1 MGTFS
6 GSSRL
11 LRMPLALLALLSLW
25 IGCAAPAL
33 AADRRVIPLSNL
45 REGPPEV
52 TLHGETE
59 TVALRAVL
67 PPVIGLTSAVL
78 ALTYENGIDILPE
91 KGAMS
96 VFINGSPVADLPLS
110 AFRGPVNASITLPST
125 LLRPGENQIVFQT
138 NAQHRAICTVRGTY
152 DLWARVNLAASS
164 LTLLSDGGVPEPDLA
179 MMRQLLASADRAR
192 EPLAI
197 LHPGGEIDADL
208 LGWGSMVAQSY
219 GLLLGDQTPRV
230 VAVSAK
236 PTANPQ
242 GGAPGSGPGSLAG
255 SPAAVP
261 APTLESLSLPGGKN
275 ILIGTRDR
283 IAPLLGEAR
292 AAAIAGPFLAV
303 YPLPAGKGANT
314 DANTG
319 AEGRGPGGGF
329 VAVASGRTQQE
340 VDQAVMRFADLSR
353 PLPTQSMMIV
363 TDARIPAA
371 PPAPPVQEEGRY
383 HLSELG
389 FQTVQHSGYRYT
401 GRIGLTLPAGFA
413 PVSDRSILFHI
424 NAVFEGNLGP
434 GAVLNVRVNGKSA
447 GAMEVDKRSSGV
459 IDNGE
464 MPLPMAL
471 FRPGPNQIELEAE
484 LPPAGGTDCVFAVR
498 RPTFTL
504 LDSSSIEIP
513 GFARLVTLPNLG
525 GFANTAFPYGGTAG
539 GEVAPP
545 FDLVVVGRD
554 PAWFGAAWGL
564 TAKLAQRAGDL
575 LAVVPYTGWDGMLN
589 DNALIVGPV
598 AALPQAVFA
607 SAPLPADRLAG
618 LLEAGSL
625 IAQAKARGEPMTAA
639 DRRALAD
646 RLRLGWSGNAGRP
659 GPARQGTMPQGV
671 GSQGAL
677 PQGGGPQGMGQPM
690 GYAGSA
696 LAADGGA
703 TNRWQRMAGDAKD
716 PAAVGRGW
724 IPDWARRAMAS
735 AARYINRWAVEEAP
749 VDVVALTE
757 NADMLPEAALLQ
769 YRAPGTDPLT
779 WTLLTAADPRSID
792 RAMRSLGE
800 AGLWDR
806 LRGGGA
812 LWSSAAPAVTTLEA
826 SRPYQIIL
834 NPFDI
839 GNLILILA
847 RNLSQRIELLF
858 ALLLGTAVVLTV
870 SMRLLL
876 KSGHQER
883 SGS

>member
-1 MGTFS
+1 MAGMCDTS
-6 GSSRL
+6 G
-11 LRMPLALLALLSLW
+11 LRRACWTVLALLSLW
-25 IGCAAPAL
+25 IGWAAPVL
-33 AADRRVIPLSNL
+33 AADKRVIPLSNL
-45 REGPPEV
+45 RDDQPDV
-52 TLHGETE
+52 TLNGETE
-59 TVALRAVL
+59 TVVLRAVL
-67 PPVIGLTSAVL
+67 PPVVGLTSAVL

-96 VFINGSPVADLPLS
+96 VFINGSPVADLPLA
-110 AFRGPVNASITLPST
+110 AFRGPVNASITLPGS
-125 LLRPGENQIVFQT
+125 LIRPGENQIVFQT
-138 NAQHRAICTVRGTY
+138 SAQHRAICTVRGTY

-197 LHPGGEIDADL
+197 LYPGSEIDADH
-208 LGWGSMVAQSY
+208 LGWGAMVAQSY
-219 GLLLGDQTPRV
+219 GLLLGDRTPRV
-230 VAVSAK
+230 VAVPVPAR
-236 PTANPQ
+236 PA
-242 GGAPGSGPGSLAG
+242 GGAAQ
-255 SPAAVP
+255 
-261 APTLESLSLPGGKN
+261 TLESLPLPSGKN

-283 IAPLLGEAR
+283 IAPILGEAR
-292 AAAIAGPFLAV
+292 AAAITGPFLAV
-303 YPLPAGKGANT
+303 YPLPAAAADGT
-314 DANTG
+314 
-319 AEGRGPGGGF
+319 GGGF
-329 VAVASGRTQQE
+329 VTVASGRTQQE
-340 VDQAVMRFADLSR
+340 VDQAVMRLSDATR
-353 PLPTQSMMIV
+353 PLPTQSAMIV
-363 TDARIPAA
+363 SDATAPAA
-371 PPAPPVQEEGRY
+371 PPPAPVQAEGRY
-383 HLSELG
+383 RLSELG

-401 GRIGLTLPAGFA
+401 GHFGLTLPAGFA
-413 PVSDRSILFHI
+413 PVSDRSILFHV
-424 NAVFEGNLGP
+424 NGAFEGNLGP

-459 IDNGE
+459 IENGE

-471 FRPGPNQIELEAE
+471 FRPGPNLIEVEAE

-513 GFARLVTLPNLG
+513 GFARLVTLPNLR
-525 GFANTAFPYGGTAG
+525 GFANTAFPYGGVAG
-539 GEVAPP
+539 GEPAPP

-554 PAWFGAAWGL
+554 PAWSGAAWSL
-564 TAKLAQRAGDL
+564 AAKLAQRAGDL
-575 LAVVPYTGWDGMLN
+575 MAVVPYTGWDGAPN

-607 SAPLPADRLAG
+607 TAPLPADRLAG

-625 IAQAKARGEPMTAA
+625 IAQAKARGEPMAAA

-646 RLRLGWSGNAGRP
+646 RLRLGWSGNA
-659 GPARQGTMPQGV
+659 ARTGVARAGVAPPVQGQTGLM
-671 GSQGAL
+671 
-677 PQGGGPQGMGQPM
+677 
-690 GYAGSA
+690 GSA
-696 LAADGGA
+696 MAADGGTA
-703 TNRWQRMAGDAKD
+703 NRWQRMAGDAKE
-716 PAAVGRGW
+716 PAAGHGW
-724 IPDWARRAMAS
+724 VPDWARRIMAA
-735 AARYINRWAVEEAP
+735 AARTINHWGVEDAP

-757 NADMLPEAALLQ
+757 AAETLPEAALLQ
-769 YRAPGTDPLT
+769 YRAPGNDPLT
-779 WTLLTAADPRSID
+779 WTLLTASDPRAID

-800 AGLWDR
+800 AGLWEK

-847 RNLSQRIELLF
+847 RNLSQRIEVLF

-876 KSGHQER
+876 KGGHHER
-883 SGS
+883 SGGERSGGERSGEDVSGS

>member
-1 MGTFS
+1 MRDHTG
-6 GSSRL
+6 
-11 LRMPLALLALLSLW
+11 LRRACWTVLALLSLW
-25 IGCAAPAL
+25 IGTAMPVL
-33 AADRRVIPLSNL
+33 AADKRVIPLSNL
-45 REGPPEV
+45 RDDQPEV
-52 TLHGETE
+52 TLNGETE
-59 TVALRAVL
+59 MVVLRAVL
-67 PPVIGLTSAVL
+67 PPVVGLTSAVL

-110 AFRGPVNASITLPST
+110 AFRGPVNASITLPGS
-125 LLRPGENQIVFQT
+125 LIRPGENQIVFQT
-138 NAQHRAICTVRGTY
+138 SAQHRAICTVRGTY

-197 LHPGGEIDADL
+197 LYPGSEIDADH

-219 GLLLGDQTPRV
+219 GLLLGDRTPRV
-230 VAVSAK
+230 VAVPVPVK
-236 PTANPQ
+236 PA
-242 GGAPGSGPGSLAG
+242 GGAAQ
-255 SPAAVP
+255 
-261 APTLESLSLPGGKN
+261 TLESLPLPSGKN

-283 IAPLLGEAR
+283 IAPIVGEAR

-303 YPLPAGKGANT
+303 YPLPAAADGT
-314 DANTG
+314 
-319 AEGRGPGGGF
+319 GGGF
-329 VAVASGRTQQE
+329 VTVASGRTQQE
-340 VDQAVMRFADLSR
+340 VDQAVMRLSDVTR
-353 PLPTQSMMIV
+353 PLPTQSAMIV
-363 TDARIPAA
+363 TDAAAPAA
-371 PPAPPVQEEGRY
+371 PPPPPPPPVQAEGRY
-383 HLSELG
+383 RLSELG

-401 GRIGLTLPAGFA
+401 GHFGLTLPAGFA
-413 PVSDRSILFHI
+413 PVSDRSILFHV
-424 NAVFEGNLGP
+424 NAAFEGNLGP

-447 GAMEVDKRSSGV
+447 GAMEVDKRSSGM
-459 IDNGE
+459 IENGE
-464 MPLPMAL
+464 MPLAMAL
-471 FRPGPNQIELEAE
+471 FRPGPNLIEVEAE

-513 GFARLVTLPNLG
+513 GFARLVTLPNLR
-525 GFANTAFPYGGTAG
+525 GFANTAFPYGGVAG
-539 GEVAPP
+539 GEPAPP

-554 PAWFGAAWGL
+554 PAWSGAAWSL

-575 LAVVPYTGWDGMLN
+575 MAVVPYTGWDGAPN

-607 SAPLPADRLAG
+607 TAPLAADRLAG

-625 IAQAKARGEPMTAA
+625 IAQAKARGEPMAAA

-646 RLRLGWSGNAGRP
+646 RLRLGWSGNAARTGVARA
-659 GPARQGTMPQGV
+659 GVPAPVQGQTGLM
-671 GSQGAL
+671 
-677 PQGGGPQGMGQPM
+677 
-690 GYAGSA
+690 GSA
-696 LAADGGA
+696 MAADGGTA
-703 TNRWQRMAGDAKD
+703 NRWQRMAGDAKE
-716 PAAVGRGW
+716 PAAGHGW
-724 IPDWARRAMAS
+724 VPDWARRIMAA
-735 AARYINRWAVEEAP
+735 AARTINHWGVEDAP

-757 NADMLPEAALLQ
+757 AAETLPEAALLQ
-769 YRAPGTDPLT
+769 YRAPGNDPLT
-779 WTLLTAADPRSID
+779 WTLLTASDPRAID

-800 AGLWDR
+800 AGLWEK

-847 RNLSQRIELLF
+847 RNLSQRIEVLF

-876 KSGHQER
+876 KGGHHER
-883 SGS
+883 SGGERSGGEGSGEDMSGS

>member
-1 MGTFS
+1 MAGMGIHT
-6 GSSRL
+6 GAGRL
-11 LRMPLALLALLSLW
+11 LRSSLALLALLSLW
-25 IGCAAPAL
+25 IGCAAPTL

-45 REGPPEV
+45 RDGQPEV

-59 TVALRAVL
+59 TVVLRAVL

-78 ALTYENGIDILPE
+78 ALSYENGIDILPE

-96 VFINGSPVADLPLS
+96 VFINGSPVADLPLA
-110 AFRGPVNASITLPST
+110 AFRGPVNASITLPSS
-125 LLRPGENQIVFQT
+125 LIRPGENQIVFQT
-138 NAQHRAICTVRGTY
+138 SAQHRAICTVRGTY

-197 LHPGGEIDADL
+197 IQPGGEIDADH

-230 VAVSAK
+230 VAVPVK
-236 PTANPQ
+236 PAGNPQ
-242 GGAPGSGPGSLAG
+242 GSAG
-255 SPAAVP
+255 T
-261 APTLESLSLPGGKN
+261 TLENLPLPGGKN

-283 IAPLLGEAR
+283 IAPLLGDAR
-292 AAAIAGPFLAV
+292 AAAITGPFLAV
-303 YPLPAGKGANT
+303 YPLPAGKG
-314 DANTG
+314 G
-319 AEGRGPGGGF
+319 PEGSAPTGGGF

-340 VDQAVMRFADLSR
+340 VDRAVMRLSDVTR
-353 PLPTQSMMIV
+353 PLPTQSATIV
-363 TDARIPAA
+363 TDAAVPAA
-371 PPAPPVQEEGRY
+371 PPAPPVQAEGRY
-383 HLSELG
+383 RLSELG

-401 GRIGLTLPAGFA
+401 GRFGLTLPAGFA
-413 PVSDRSILFHI
+413 PVSDRSILFHV
-424 NAVFEGNLGP
+424 NAAFEGNLGP
-434 GAVLNVRVNGKSA
+434 GAILNVQVNGKSA
-447 GAMEVDKRSSGV
+447 AAMEVDKRSSG
-459 IDNGE
+459 IIENGE

-471 FRPGPNQIELEAE
+471 FRPGPNVIEVEAE

-539 GEVAPP
+539 GEQAPP

-554 PAWFGAAWGL
+554 PAWFGAAWSL

-575 LAVVPYTGWDGMLN
+575 MAVVPYTGWDGAPN

-598 AALPQAVFA
+598 AALPQAVFT

-618 LLEAGSL
+618 LLEAGAL
-625 IAQAKARGEPMTAA
+625 IAQAKARGEPMAA
-639 DRRALAD
+639 SDRRALVD
-646 RLRLGWSGNAGRP
+646 RLRLGWSGNAARQ
-659 GPARQGTMPQGV
+659 GPARQGTV
-671 GSQGAL
+671 
-677 PQGGGPQGMGQPM
+677 PQGGIGQPM
-690 GYAGSA
+690 GIAGAA

-703 TNRWQRMAGDAKD
+703 ANRWQRMAGDAKD
-716 PAAVGRGW
+716 PAATGRGW
-724 IPDWARRAMAS
+724 VPDWARRVMAA
-735 AARYINRWAVEEAP
+735 AARYINSWTVEEAP

-757 NADMLPEAALLQ
+757 NAETLPEAALLQ
-769 YRAPGTDPLT
+769 YRAPGAEPLT
-779 WTLLTAADPRSID
+779 WTLLTAADPRAID

-800 AGLWDR
+800 AGQWDK

-812 LWSSAAPAVTTLEA
+812 LWSSAAPAITTLET

-876 KSGHQER
+876 KGGHRER

>member
-1 MGTFS
+1 MAGMRDHTGTGRALS
-6 GSSRL
+6 V
-11 LRMPLALLALLSLW
+11 PLALLALLSLW
-25 IGCAAPAL
+25 IGCAVPAL

-45 REGPPEV
+45 RDGQPEV

-59 TVALRAVL
+59 TVVLRAVL
-67 PPVIGLTSAVL
+67 PPVVGLTSAVL

-96 VFINGSPVADLPLS
+96 VYINGSPVADLPLA
-110 AFRGPVNASITLPST
+110 AFRGPVNASITLPSN
-125 LLRPGENQIVFQT
+125 LIRPGENQIVFQT
-138 NAQHRAICTVRGTY
+138 SAQHRAICTVRGTY

-197 LHPGGEIDADL
+197 IQPGGEIDADH

-230 VAVSAK
+230 VAVPVK
-236 PTANPQ
+236 PAGNASGNPAGNPPQ
-242 GGAPGSGPGSLAG
+242 GGSG
-255 SPAAVP
+255 
-261 APTLESLSLPGGKN
+261 PTLESLPLPGGKN

-283 IAPLLGEAR
+283 IAPLLGDAR
-292 AAAIAGPFLAV
+292 AAAITGPFLAV
-303 YPLPAGKGANT
+303 YPLPTAKG
-314 DANTG
+314 G
-319 AEGRGPGGGF
+319 PEGSAPTSGGF

-340 VDQAVMRFADLSR
+340 VDQSVMRLSDVTR
-353 PLPTQSMMIV
+353 PLPTQSATIV
-363 TDARIPAA
+363 TDAAIPAA
-371 PPAPPVQEEGRY
+371 PPAPPVQAEGRY
-383 HLSELG
+383 RLSDLG

-401 GRIGLTLPAGFA
+401 GRFGLTLPAGFA
-413 PVSDRSILFHI
+413 PVSDRSILFHV
-424 NAVFEGNLGP
+424 NAAFEGNLGP
-434 GAVLNVRVNGKSA
+434 GAILNVQVNGKSA
-447 GAMEVDKRSSGV
+447 AAMEVDKRSSG
-459 IDNGE
+459 IIENGE

-471 FRPGPNQIELEAE
+471 FRPGPNVIEVEAE

-504 LDSSSIEIP
+504 LDTSSIEIP

-539 GEVAPP
+539 GEQAPP

-554 PAWFGAAWGL
+554 PAWFGAAWSL

-575 LAVVPYTGWDGMLN
+575 MAVVPYTGWDGAPN

-598 AALPQAVFA
+598 AALPQAVFT

-618 LLEAGSL
+618 LLEAGAL

-646 RLRLGWSGNAGRP
+646 RLRLGWSGNAARP
-659 GPARQGTMPQGV
+659 GLARSGTV
-671 GSQGAL
+671 
-677 PQGGGPQGMGQPM
+677 PQGMGQPM
-690 GYAGSA
+690 GIAGAA

-703 TNRWQRMAGDAKD
+703 ANRWQRMAGDTKD
-716 PAAVGRGW
+716 PAAAGRGW
-724 IPDWARRAMAS
+724 VPDWARRVMGA
-735 AARYINRWAVEEAP
+735 AARYVNHWTVEDAP

-757 NADMLPEAALLQ
+757 NAETLPEAALLQ
-769 YRAPGTDPLT
+769 YRAPGADPLT
-779 WTLLTAADPRSID
+779 WTLLTASDSRAID

-800 AGLWDR
+800 GGQWDK

-812 LWSSAAPAVTTLEA
+812 LWSSAAPAITTLET

-876 KSGHQER
+876 KGGHRER

>member
-1 MGTFS
+1 MRNHTGA
-6 GSSRL
+6 GRRA
-11 LRMPLALLALLSLW
+11 RMLLASLAVLCLW
-25 IGCAAPAL
+25 AGWAAPVS

-45 REGPPEV
+45 RDGQPEV
-52 TLHGETE
+52 TLNGETE

-67 PPVIGLTSAVL
+67 PPVIGLASAML
-78 ALTYENGIDILPE
+78 TLTYENGIDILPE
-91 KGAMS
+91 KGALS
-96 VFINGSPVADLPLS
+96 VFINGAPVADLPLS
-110 AFRGPVNASITLPST
+110 AFKGPVNASITLPAN
-125 LLRPGENQIVFQT
+125 LIRPGENQIVFQT
-138 NAQHRAICTVRGTY
+138 SAQHRAICTVRGTY

-179 MMRQLLASADRAR
+179 MIRQLLAAADRAR

-197 LHPGGEIDADL
+197 LQPGSEIDADH

-230 VAVSAK
+230 VAVPVK
-236 PTANPQ
+236 PA
-242 GGAPGSGPGSLAG
+242 GG
-255 SPAAVP
+255 V
-261 APTLESLSLPGGKN
+261 APTLESLPLPGSKN

-283 IAPLLGEAR
+283 IAPLLGETR
-292 AAAIAGPFLAV
+292 AAAISGPFLAV
-303 YPLPAGKGANT
+303 YPVSAT
-314 DANTG
+314 TG
-319 AEGRGPGGGF
+319 GSADSLRGGF

-340 VDQAVMRFADLSR
+340 VDQAVMRLADLSR
-353 PLPTQSMMIV
+353 PLPTQTAMIV
-363 TDARIPAA
+363 TDARAPAVPPTA
-371 PPAPPVQEEGRY
+371 PAQVEGRY

-389 FQTVQHSGYRYT
+389 FRTVQHSGYRYS
-401 GRIGLTLPAGFA
+401 GRIGLTLPVGFA
-413 PVSDRSILFHI
+413 PVSDRSILFHV

-447 GAMEVDKRSSGV
+447 GAIEVDKRSSGV

-464 MPLPMAL
+464 MPLPMEL
-471 FRPGPNQIELEAE
+471 FRPGPNQIEIEAE

-498 RPTFTL
+498 RPGFTL

-525 GFANTAFPYGGTAG
+525 GFANTAFPYGGMAAG
-539 GEVAPP
+539 EHAPP

-554 PAWFGAAWGL
+554 PAWFGAAWSL

-575 LAVVPYTGWDGMLN
+575 MAVVPYVGWDGVPD

-607 SAPLPADRLAG
+607 SAPLPADRLAS

-625 IAQAKARGEPMTAA
+625 IAQAKARGEPMASA
-639 DRRALAD
+639 DRRALAE
-646 RLRLGWSGNAGRP
+646 RLRLGWSGNGARPPTARP
-659 GPARQGTMPQGV
+659 GAGTPQ
-671 GSQGAL
+671 S
-677 PQGGGPQGMGQPM
+677 PGQPFAL
-690 GYAGSA
+690 AGSA

-703 TNRWQRMAGDAKD
+703 SNRWQRLAGDAKEQSGG
-716 PAAVGRGW
+716 GRSW
-724 IPDWARRAMAS
+724 VPDWARRVMAA
-735 AARYINRWAVEEAP
+735 AARYISHWTVEEAQI
-749 VDVVALTE
+749 DVVALTE

-769 YRAPGTDPLT
+769 YRGQGAEPLT
-779 WTLLTAADPRSID
+779 WTLLTAADSRAID
-792 RAMRSLGE
+792 RAMRSLGD
-800 AGLWDR
+800 AGSWDK

-812 LWSSAAPAVTTLEA
+812 LWSSAAPAVTSLEA
-826 SRPYQIIL
+826 SHPYQIIL

-858 ALLLGTAVVLTV
+858 ALLLGTGVVLTA

-876 KSGHQER
+876 KSGHRER

>member
-1 MGTFS
+1 MAGMRDHT
-6 GSSRL
+6 G
-11 LRMPLALLALLSLW
+11 LRRACWSVLALLSLW
-25 IGCAAPAL
+25 IGWAAPVL
-33 AADRRVIPLSNL
+33 AADKRVIPLSNL
-45 REGPPEV
+45 RDDQPDV
-52 TLHGETE
+52 TLNGETE
-59 TVALRAVL
+59 TVVLRAVL
-67 PPVIGLTSAVL
+67 PPVVGLTSAVL

-110 AFRGPVNASITLPST
+110 AFRGPVNASITLPGS
-125 LLRPGENQIVFQT
+125 LIRPGENQIVFQT
-138 NAQHRAICTVRGTY
+138 SAQHRAICTVRGTY

-197 LHPGGEIDADL
+197 LYPGSEIDADH
-208 LGWGSMVAQSY
+208 LGWGAMAAQSY
-219 GLLLGDQTPRV
+219 GLLLGDRTPRV
-230 VAVSAK
+230 VAVPVPAK
-236 PTANPQ
+236 PA
-242 GGAPGSGPGSLAG
+242 GGAAQ
-255 SPAAVP
+255 
-261 APTLESLSLPGGKN
+261 TLESLPLPGGKN

-283 IAPLLGEAR
+283 VAPILGEAR
-292 AAAIAGPFLAV
+292 AAAITGPFLAV
-303 YPLPAGKGANT
+303 YPLPAAGDGT
-314 DANTG
+314 
-319 AEGRGPGGGF
+319 GGGF

-340 VDQAVMRFADLSR
+340 VDQAVMRLSDVTR
-353 PLPTQSMMIV
+353 PLPTQSAMIV
-363 TDARIPAA
+363 ADAAAPATP
-371 PPAPPVQEEGRY
+371 PPAPVQAEGRY
-383 HLSELG
+383 RLSELG

-401 GRIGLTLPAGFA
+401 GHFGLTLPAGFA
-413 PVSDRSILFHI
+413 PVSDRSILFHV
-424 NAVFEGNLGP
+424 NGAFEGNLGP

-459 IDNGE
+459 IENGE

-471 FRPGPNQIELEAE
+471 FRPGSNLIEVEAE

-513 GFARLVTLPNLG
+513 GFARLVTLPNLR
-525 GFANTAFPYGGTAG
+525 GFANTAFPYGGIAG
-539 GEVAPP
+539 GEAAPP

-554 PAWFGAAWGL
+554 PAWSGAAWSL

-575 LAVVPYTGWDGMLN
+575 MAVVPYTGWDGAPN

-607 SAPLPADRLAG
+607 TAPLAADRLAG

-625 IAQAKARGEPMTAA
+625 IAQAKARGEPMAVA

-646 RLRLGWSGNAGRP
+646 RLRLGWSGNAARTGAARP
-659 GPARQGTMPQGV
+659 GAPAP
-671 GSQGAL
+671 
-677 PQGGGPQGMGQPM
+677 GQTGLM
-690 GYAGSA
+690 GSA
-696 LAADGGA
+696 MAADGGTA
-703 TNRWQRMAGDAKD
+703 NRWQRMAGDAKE
-716 PAAVGRGW
+716 PAAGHGW
-724 IPDWARRAMAS
+724 VPDWARRVVAA
-735 AARYINRWAVEEAP
+735 AARTINHWAVEDAP

-757 NADMLPEAALLQ
+757 TVETLPEAALLQ
-769 YRAPGTDPLT
+769 YRAPGNDPLT
-779 WTLLTAADPRSID
+779 WTLLTASDPRAID

-800 AGLWDR
+800 AGLWDK

-812 LWSSAAPAVTTLEA
+812 LWSSAAPAVTALEA

-847 RNLSQRIELLF
+847 RNLSQRIEVLF

-876 KSGHQER
+876 KGGHHER
-883 SGS
+883 SGGERSVGEGSGS

>member
-1 MGTFS
+1 MRDHTGA
-6 GSSRL
+6 GR
-11 LRMPLALLALLSLW
+11 AGWVLLALLSLW
-25 IGCAAPAL
+25 LGCTAPAL
-33 AADRRVIPLSNL
+33 AVDRRVIPLSNL
-45 REGPPEV
+45 RDGQPDV
-52 TLHGETE
+52 TLNGETE

-67 PPVIGLTSAVL
+67 PPVVGLTSAVL
-78 ALTYENGIDILPE
+78 ALSYENGIDILPE
-91 KGAMS
+91 KGSMS
-96 VFINGSPVADLPLS
+96 VFINGSPVADLPLA
-110 AFRGPVNASITLPST
+110 AFKGPVNASITLPGS
-125 LLRPGENQIVFQT
+125 LIRPGENQIVFQT
-138 NAQHRAICTVRGTY
+138 TAQHRAICTVRGTY

-179 MMRQLLASADRAR
+179 MLRQLLAGADRAR

-197 LHPGGEIDADL
+197 LYPGNEVDVDH

-230 VAVSAK
+230 MAVPVPGK
-236 PTANPQ
+236 PA
-242 GGAPGSGPGSLAG
+242 GGA
-255 SPAAVP
+255 
-261 APTLESLSLPGGKN
+261 APTLETFPLPGGKN

-283 IAPLLGEAR
+283 IASFLGETR
-292 AAAIAGPFLAV
+292 AAAVTGPFLAV
-303 YPLPAGKGANT
+303 YPVPAAAGGT
-314 DANTG
+314 
-319 AEGRGPGGGF
+319 GGGF

-340 VDQAVMRFADLSR
+340 VDQAVMRLADVGR
-353 PLPTQSMMIV
+353 PLPTQTAMIV
-363 TDARIPAA
+363 ADAAAPAA
-371 PPAPPVQEEGRY
+371 PPTPSVQAEGRY
-383 HLSELG
+383 RLSDLG

-401 GRIGLTLPAGFA
+401 GRIGLTLPVGFA
-413 PVSDRSILFHI
+413 PVGDRAILFHV
-424 NAVFEGNLGP
+424 NGAFEGDLGP

-447 GAMEVDKRSSGV
+447 GAMEIDKRSSGV
-459 IDNGE
+459 IENGE

-471 FRPGPNQIELEAE
+471 FRPGPNLIEIEAE
-484 LPPAGGTDCVFAVR
+484 LPPAGANDCVFAVR

-504 LDSSSIEIP
+504 LDTSSIEIP
-513 GFARLVTLPNLG
+513 GFARLVTLPSLG
-525 GFANTAFPYGGTAG
+525 NFANTAFPYGGIAG
-539 GEVAPP
+539 GEPAPP

-554 PAWFGAAWGL
+554 PAWFGAAWSL

-575 LAVVPYTGWDGMLN
+575 MAVVPYVGWTAAPA

-598 AALPQAVFA
+598 AAVPQAVFA

-618 LLEAGSL
+618 LLEAGAL
-625 IAQAKARGEPMTAA
+625 IAQAKARGEPMVAA

-646 RLRLGWSGNAGRP
+646 RLRQGWSSSSARAGTVRTGAVPQPP
-659 GPARQGTMPQGV
+659 GMA
-671 GSQGAL
+671 
-677 PQGGGPQGMGQPM
+677 GP
-690 GYAGSA
+690 A

-703 TNRWQRMAGDAKD
+703 TNRWQRMAGDAKESSS
-716 PAAVGRGW
+716 AAHGW
-724 IPDWARRAMAS
+724 VPDWARRVMAA
-735 AARYINRWAVEEAP
+735 AARYVNHWTEEDAP
-749 VDVVALTE
+749 VDVVALSENTE
-757 NADMLPEAALLQ
+757 MLPEAALLQ

-779 WTLLTAADPRSID
+779 WAPLTWTLLTASDPRSID

-800 AGLWDR
+800 AGVWDK

-876 KSGHQER
+876 KSGHRERSGQERNGPER

>member
-1 MGTFS
+1 MRNHTGA
-6 GSSRL
+6 GR
-11 LRMPLALLALLSLW
+11 AGWILLALLSLW
-25 IGCAAPAL
+25 LGCTAPAL
-33 AADRRVIPLSNL
+33 AVDRRVIPLSNL
-45 REGPPEV
+45 RDGQPEV
-52 TLHGETE
+52 TLNGETE

-67 PPVIGLTSAVL
+67 PPVVGLTSAVL
-78 ALTYENGIDILPE
+78 ALSYENGIDILPE
-91 KGAMS
+91 KGSLS
-96 VFINGSPVADLPLS
+96 VFINGSPVADLPLA
-110 AFRGPVNASITLPST
+110 AFKGPVNASITLPGS
-125 LLRPGENQIVFQT
+125 LIRPGENQIVFQT
-138 NAQHRAICTVRGTY
+138 TAQHRAICTVRGTY

-179 MMRQLLASADRAR
+179 MLRQLLAGADRGR

-197 LHPGGEIDADL
+197 LYPGNEVDVDH

-230 VAVSAK
+230 MAVPVPGK
-236 PTANPQ
+236 PA
-242 GGAPGSGPGSLAG
+242 GGA
-255 SPAAVP
+255 
-261 APTLESLSLPGGKN
+261 APTLETLPLPGGKN

-283 IAPLLGEAR
+283 IAPLLGETR
-292 AAAIAGPFLAV
+292 AAAVTGPFLAV
-303 YPLPAGKGANT
+303 YPVPAAGG
-314 DANTG
+314 TG
-319 AEGRGPGGGF
+319 GGPGGGF

-340 VDQAVMRFADLSR
+340 VDQAVMRLADIGR
-353 PLPTQSMMIV
+353 PLPTQTAMIV
-363 TDARIPAA
+363 TDAAAPAA
-371 PPAPPVQEEGRY
+371 PPIPPVQAEGRY
-383 HLSELG
+383 RLSDLG
-389 FQTVQHSGYRYT
+389 FQTVQHSGYRYA

-413 PVSDRSILFHI
+413 PVGDRSILFHV
-424 NAVFEGNLGP
+424 NGAFEGDLGP

-447 GAMEVDKRSSGV
+447 GAMEIDKRSSGV

-471 FRPGPNQIELEAE
+471 FRPGPNLIEIEAE

-504 LDSSSIEIP
+504 LDTSSIEIP
-513 GFARLVTLPNLG
+513 GFARLVTLPSLG
-525 GFANTAFPYGGTAG
+525 GFANTAFPYGGIAG
-539 GEVAPP
+539 GEPAPP

-554 PAWFGAAWGL
+554 PAWFGAAWSL
-564 TAKLAQRAGDL
+564 AAKLAQRAGDL
-575 LAVVPYTGWDGMLN
+575 MAVVPYVGWTAAPA
-589 DNALIVGPV
+589 DNALIVGPI
-598 AALPQAVFA
+598 AAVPQAVFA

-618 LLEAGSL
+618 LLEAGAL
-625 IAQAKARGEPMTAA
+625 IAQAKARGEPMAAA

-646 RLRLGWSGNAGRP
+646 RLRQGWSGNAARAGAVRTGMVPQPP
-659 GPARQGTMPQGV
+659 GMA
-671 GSQGAL
+671 
-677 PQGGGPQGMGQPM
+677 GP
-690 GYAGSA
+690 A

-703 TNRWQRMAGDAKD
+703 TNRWQRMAGDAKESST
-716 PAAVGRGW
+716 AARGW
-724 IPDWARRAMAS
+724 MPDWARRVMAA
-735 AARYINRWAVEEAP
+735 AARYVNHWTEEDAP
-749 VDVVALTE
+749 VDVAALAENTE
-757 NADMLPEAALLQ
+757 MLPEAALLQ
-769 YRAPGTDPLT
+769 YRAPGAEPLT
-779 WTLLTAADPRSID
+779 WTLLTASDPRSID

-800 AGLWDR
+800 AGVWDK

-883 SGS
+883 SGQGRSGS

>member
-1 MGTFS
+1 MAGMRTHT
-6 GSSRL
+6 G
-11 LRMPLALLALLSLW
+11 LRRACWTVLTLLSLW
-25 IGCAAPAL
+25 AGWAQPAS
-33 AADRRVIPLSNL
+33 AADKRVIPLSNL
-45 REGPPEV
+45 RDDQPEV
-52 TLHGETE
+52 TLNGETE
-59 TVALRAVL
+59 TVVLRAVL
-67 PPVIGLTSAVL
+67 PPVVGLTSAVL

-96 VFINGSPVADLPLS
+96 VFINGSPVADLPLA
-110 AFRGPVNASITLPST
+110 AFRGPVNASITLPGS
-125 LLRPGENQIVFQT
+125 LIRPGENQIVFQT
-138 NAQHRAICTVRGTY
+138 SAQHRAICTVRGTY

-197 LHPGGEIDADL
+197 LYPGSEIDADH
-208 LGWGSMVAQSY
+208 LGWGAMVAQSY
-219 GLLLGDQTPRV
+219 GLLLGDRTPRV
-230 VAVSAK
+230 VAVPVPAK
-236 PTANPQ
+236 PA
-242 GGAPGSGPGSLAG
+242 GGAAQ
-255 SPAAVP
+255 
-261 APTLESLSLPGGKN
+261 TLESLPLPGGKN

-283 IAPLLGEAR
+283 IAPILGEAR
-292 AAAIAGPFLAV
+292 AAAVTGPFLAV
-303 YPLPAGKGANT
+303 YPLPAAGDGT
-314 DANTG
+314 
-319 AEGRGPGGGF
+319 GGGF

-340 VDQAVMRFADLSR
+340 VDQAVMRLSDVTR
-353 PLPTQSMMIV
+353 PLPTQTAMIV
-363 TDARIPAA
+363 ADATAPAA
-371 PPAPPVQEEGRY
+371 PPPPPVQAEGRY
-383 HLSELG
+383 RLSELG

-401 GRIGLTLPAGFA
+401 GRVALTLPAGFA
-413 PVSDRSILFHI
+413 PVSDRSILFHV
-424 NAVFEGNLGP
+424 NGAFEGNLGP

-459 IDNGE
+459 IENGE
-464 MPLPMAL
+464 MPLAMAL
-471 FRPGPNQIELEAE
+471 FRPGPNLIEVEAE

-513 GFARLVTLPNLG
+513 GFARLVTLPNLR
-525 GFANTAFPYGGTAG
+525 GFASTAYPYGGIAG
-539 GEVAPP
+539 GEPAPP

-554 PAWFGAAWGL
+554 PAWSGAAWSL

-575 LAVVPYTGWDGMLN
+575 MAVVPYTGWDGAPN

-607 SAPLPADRLAG
+607 TAPLPADRLAG

-625 IAQAKARGEPMTAA
+625 IAQAKARGEPMAAA

-646 RLRLGWSGNAGRP
+646 RLRLGWSGNAARAGAPRP
-659 GPARQGTMPQGV
+659 GAVQQPLGQMAMV
-671 GSQGAL
+671 GSA
-677 PQGGGPQGMGQPM
+677 M
-690 GYAGSA
+690 
-696 LAADGGA
+696 AADGGTA
-703 TNRWQRMAGDAKD
+703 NRWQRMAGDAKE
-716 PAAVGRGW
+716 PAAGNGW
-724 IPDWARRAMAS
+724 VPDWARRIMAG
-735 AARYINRWAVEEAP
+735 AARYINHWAVEDAP

-757 NADMLPEAALLQ
+757 TAETLPEAALLQ
-769 YRAPGTDPLT
+769 YRAPGNDPLT
-779 WTLLTAADPRSID
+779 WTLLTASDPRAVD

-800 AGLWDR
+800 AGLWEK

-847 RNLSQRIELLF
+847 RNLSQRIEVLF

-876 KSGHQER
+876 KGGHHER
-883 SGS
+883 SGGERSGEDVSGS

>member
-1 MGTFS
+1 MATGTAMAGMGNHT
-6 GSSRL
+6 GAGRL
-11 LRMPLALLALLSLW
+11 LWAVLALLALLSQW
-25 IGCAAPAL
+25 IGGAVPAL

-45 REGPPEV
+45 RDGQPEV

-59 TVALRAVL
+59 TVVLRAVL

-96 VFINGSPVADLPLS
+96 VFINGSPVADLPLA
-110 AFRGPVNASITLPST
+110 AFRGPVNASITLPSS
-125 LLRPGENQIVFQT
+125 LIRPGENQIVFQT
-138 NAQHRAICTVRGTY
+138 SAQHRAICTVRGTY

-197 LHPGGEIDADL
+197 IQPGGEIDADH

-230 VAVSAK
+230 VAVPVK
-236 PTANPQ
+236 TAGN
-242 GGAPGSGPGSLAG
+242 APGNLQVNPLGNSQGNPPPGGSGA
-255 SPAAVP
+255 
-261 APTLESLSLPGGKN
+261 TLESLPLPGGKN

-283 IAPLLGEAR
+283 IAPLLGDAR
-292 AAAIAGPFLAV
+292 AAAITGPFLAV
-303 YPLPAGKGANT
+303 YPLPAGKGGPEGSGGAN
-314 DANTG
+314 
-319 AEGRGPGGGF
+319 PGGGF

-340 VDQAVMRFADLSR
+340 VDQAVMRLSDVTR
-353 PLPTQSMMIV
+353 PLPTQSATIV
-363 TDARIPAA
+363 TDAAIPAA
-371 PPAPPVQEEGRY
+371 PPAPLVQAEGRY

-401 GRIGLTLPAGFA
+401 GRFGLTLPAGFA
-413 PVSDRSILFHI
+413 PVSDRSILFHV
-424 NAVFEGNLGP
+424 NAAFEGNLGP
-434 GAVLNVRVNGKSA
+434 GAILNVQVNGKSA
-447 GAMEVDKRSSGV
+447 AAMEVDKRSSG
-459 IDNGE
+459 IIENGE

-471 FRPGPNQIELEAE
+471 FRPGPNVIEVEAE

-504 LDSSSIEIP
+504 LDTSSIEIP

-539 GEVAPP
+539 GEQAPP

-554 PAWFGAAWGL
+554 PAWFGAAWSL

-575 LAVVPYTGWDGMLN
+575 MAVVPYTGWDGAPN

-598 AALPQAVFA
+598 AALPQAVFTA
-607 SAPLPADRLAG
+607 APLPADRLAG
-618 LLEAGSL
+618 LLEAGAL
-625 IAQAKARGEPMTAA
+625 IAQAKARGEPMAA
-639 DRRALAD
+639 SDRRALAE
-646 RLRLGWSGNAGRP
+646 RLRLGWSGNAVRS
-659 GPARQGTMPQGV
+659 GPARPGTV
-671 GSQGAL
+671 
-677 PQGGGPQGMGQPM
+677 PQGMGQPM
-690 GYAGSA
+690 GIAGAA

-703 TNRWQRMAGDAKD
+703 ANRWQRMAGDAKD
-716 PAAVGRGW
+716 PAATGRGW
-724 IPDWARRAMAS
+724 VPDWARRVMGA
-735 AARYINRWAVEEAP
+735 AARYINHWTVEEAP

-757 NADMLPEAALLQ
+757 NAETLPEAALLQ
-769 YRAPGTDPLT
+769 YRAPGADPLT
-779 WTLLTAADPRSID
+779 WTLLTAADPRAID

-800 AGLWDR
+800 AGQWDK

-812 LWSSAAPAVTTLEA
+812 LWSSAAPAITTLET

-876 KSGHQER
+876 KGGHRER

>member
-1 MGTFS
+1 MAGMGNQTG
-6 GSSRL
+6 GSRPSRA
-11 LRMPLALLALLSLW
+11 PLALLALLSLW
-25 IGCAAPAL
+25 IGLCAGWAAPAL

-45 REGPPEV
+45 RDGQPEV

-78 ALTYENGIDILPE
+78 VLTYENGIDILPE
-91 KGAMS
+91 KGSMS
-96 VFINGSPVADLPLS
+96 VFINGSPVADLPLA
-110 AFRGPVNASITLPST
+110 AFRGPVNASITLPGS
-125 LLRPGENQIVFQT
+125 LIRPGENQIVFQT
-138 NAQHRAICTVRGTY
+138 SAQHRAICTVRGTY

-179 MMRQLLASADRAR
+179 MVRQLLASADRAR

-197 LHPGGEIDADL
+197 VQPGGEIDADH

-230 VAVSAK
+230 VAVPVK
-236 PTANPQ
+236 PAGTSPGNP
-242 GGAPGSGPGSLAG
+242 PGN
-255 SPAAVP
+255 P
-261 APTLESLSLPGGKN
+261 APTLESLPLPGGKN

-283 IAPLLGEAR
+283 LAPLLGEAR
-292 AAAIAGPFLAV
+292 AAAIGGPFLAV
-303 YPLPAGKGANT
+303 YPYAGPSAGGKG
-314 DANTG
+314 G
-319 AEGRGPGGGF
+319 PEGSGGGGF

-340 VDQAVMRFADLSR
+340 VDQAVMRLADVTR
-353 PLPTQSMMIV
+353 PLPTQNAMIV
-363 TDARIPAA
+363 TDAAVPAA
-371 PPAPPVQEEGRY
+371 PPAPPVQVEGRY
-383 HLSELG
+383 RLSDLG
-389 FQTVQHSGYRYT
+389 FQTVQHSGYRYA
-401 GRIGLTLPAGFA
+401 GRFGLTLPAGFA
-413 PVSDRSILFHI
+413 PVSDRSILFHV
-424 NAVFEGNLGP
+424 NAAFEGNLGP

-447 GAMEVDKRSSGV
+447 GAMEIDKRSSGIV
-459 IDNGE
+459 ENGE
-464 MPLPMAL
+464 MPLPMTL
-471 FRPGPNQIELEAE
+471 FRPGPNLIELEAE

-539 GEVAPP
+539 GEQAPP

-554 PAWFGAAWGL
+554 PAWFGAAWSL

-575 LAVVPYTGWDGMLN
+575 MAVVPYTGWDGLPN

-598 AALPQAVFA
+598 AALPQAVFT

-625 IAQAKARGEPMTAA
+625 IAQAKARGEPMAAA

-646 RLRLGWSGNAGRP
+646 RLRLGWSGNAVRP
-659 GPARQGTMPQGV
+659 GPARPGGV
-671 GSQGAL
+671 
-677 PQGGGPQGMGQPM
+677 PQGMGQTM
-690 GYAGSA
+690 GLAGTA

-703 TNRWQRMAGDAKD
+703 ANRWQRMAGDAKD
-716 PAAVGRGW
+716 PAATGRGW
-724 IPDWARRAMAS
+724 VPDWARRVMGA
-735 AARYINRWAVEEAP
+735 AARYINSWTVEDAP

-757 NADMLPEAALLQ
+757 NAETLPEAALLQ
-769 YRAPGTDPLT
+769 YRAPGAEPLT
-779 WTLLTAADPRSID
+779 WTLLTAADPRAVD

-800 AGLWDR
+800 AGLWEK

-812 LWSSAAPAVTTLEA
+812 LWSSAAPAVTTLEV

-876 KSGHQER
+876 KSGHRER

>member
-1 MGTFS
+1 MAGMRNHT
-6 GSSRL
+6 GVR
-11 LRMPLALLALLSLW
+11 RAGWMLLALLSLW
-25 IGCAAPAL
+25 IGWAPPAL
-33 AADRRVIPLSNL
+33 AADKRVIPLSNL
-45 REGPPEV
+45 RDDQPDV
-52 TLHGETE
+52 TLNGETE
-59 TVALRAVL
+59 TVVLRAVL
-67 PPVIGLTSAVL
+67 PPVVGLTSAVL

-110 AFRGPVNASITLPST
+110 AFRGPVNASITLPGS
-125 LLRPGENQIVFQT
+125 LIRPGENQIVFQT
-138 NAQHRAICTVRGTY
+138 SAQHRAICTVRGTY

-197 LHPGGEIDADL
+197 LYPGSEIDADH
-208 LGWGSMVAQSY
+208 LGWGAMVAQSY
-219 GLLLGDQTPRV
+219 GLLLGDRTPRV
-230 VAVSAK
+230 VAVPVPAK
-236 PTANPQ
+236 PA
-242 GGAPGSGPGSLAG
+242 GGAAQ
-255 SPAAVP
+255 
-261 APTLESLSLPGGKN
+261 TLESLPLPGGKN

-283 IAPLLGEAR
+283 IAPILGEAR
-292 AAAIAGPFLAV
+292 AAAITGPFLAV
-303 YPLPAGKGANT
+303 YPLPAAADGT
-314 DANTG
+314 
-319 AEGRGPGGGF
+319 GGGF
-329 VAVASGRTQQE
+329 VTVATGRTQQE
-340 VDQAVMRFADLSR
+340 VDQAVMRLSDVTR
-353 PLPTQSMMIV
+353 PLPTQTAMIV
-363 TDARIPAA
+363 ADATAPTA
-371 PPAPPVQEEGRY
+371 PPPPPVQAEGRY
-383 HLSELG
+383 RLSELG

-401 GRIGLTLPAGFA
+401 GHFDLTLPAGFA
-413 PVSDRSILFHI
+413 PVSDRSILFHV
-424 NAVFEGNLGP
+424 NGAFEGNLGP

-459 IDNGE
+459 IENGE
-464 MPLPMAL
+464 MPLAMAL
-471 FRPGPNQIELEAE
+471 FRPGPNLIEVEAE

-513 GFARLVTLPNLG
+513 GFARLVTLPNLR

-539 GEVAPP
+539 GEPAPP

-554 PAWFGAAWGL
+554 PAWSGAAWSL

-575 LAVVPYTGWDGMLN
+575 MAVVPYTGWDGAPN

-607 SAPLPADRLAG
+607 TAPLPADRLAG
-618 LLEAGSL
+618 LLEAGAL
-625 IAQAKARGEPMTAA
+625 IAQAKARGEPMAAA

-646 RLRLGWSGNAGRP
+646 RLRLGWSGNASRAGAARP
-659 GPARQGTMPQGV
+659 GATVQM
-671 GSQGAL
+671 S
-677 PQGGGPQGMGQPM
+677 GQIGLM
-690 GYAGSA
+690 GSA
-696 LAADGGA
+696 MAADGGTA
-703 TNRWQRMAGDAKD
+703 NRWQRMAGDARE
-716 PAAVGRGW
+716 PAAGHGW
-724 IPDWARRAMAS
+724 LPDWARRVVVA
-735 AARYINRWAVEEAP
+735 AARYINHWTVEDAP

-757 NADMLPEAALLQ
+757 TAETLPEAALLQ
-769 YRAPGTDPLT
+769 YRAPGNDPLT
-779 WTLLTAADPRSID
+779 WTLLTASDPRAID

-800 AGLWDR
+800 AGQGEKQWDK

-812 LWSSAAPAVTTLEA
+812 LWSSAAPAVTTVEA

-847 RNLSQRIELLF
+847 RNLSQRIEVLF

-876 KSGHQER
+876 KGGHRER
-883 SGS
+883 SGGDGSGEEVSGS